1 MAGMPKEIIDRANEM
16 LHELESQRQQH
27 SHIRDTVRKTAPQ
40 NFQLSFFDINDP
52 KMKRLAEAI
61 ENIEVNTITPIEA
74 ILKLQELKK
83 LLQKE

>member
-1 MAGMPKEIIDRANEM
+1 
-16 LHELESQRQQH
+16 
-27 SHIRDTVRKTAPQ
+27 
-40 NFQLSFFDINDP
+40 
-52 KMKRLAEAI
+52 MKRLAEAI